1 MPRGRDGGSEKR
13 KSGEWRVANEQNLI
27 PLNERSKEE
36 AKKIQQMGGQARG
49 AARKRKRSMRDAA
62 EYYLSLPV
70 MDKKAISRFEKD
82 GIETDD
88 IDNQMAIIVGLA
100 RTAMRGDS
108 KSAKLLME
116 MLGEN
121 PKEEPNGNQ
130 EQQHCALIDAIK
142 NMK

>member
-1 MPRGRDGGSEKR
+1 M
-13 KSGEWRVANEQNLI
+13 ANEQNLI
-27 PLNERSKEE
+27 PMNQRSKED

-49 AARKRKRSMRDAA
+49 AAHKRKRSMRDAA

-108 KSAKLLME
+108 KAAKLLME

>member
-1 MPRGRDGGSEKR
+1 M
-13 KSGEWRVANEQNLI
+13 ANEKNLI
-27 PLNERSKEE
+27 PFTSEQSHEE
-36 AKKIQQMGGQARG
+36 AKKNGSKGGIASGVAR
-49 AARKRKRSMRDAA
+49 RRKRSMRDAA

-108 KSAKLLME
+108 KAAKLLME

>member
-1 MPRGRDGGSEKR
+1 M
-13 KSGEWRVANEQNLI
+13 ANEKNLI
-27 PLNERSKEE
+27 PFGERSESEE
-36 AKKIQQMGGQARG
+36 RAMRSKGGVNSG
-49 AARKRKRSMRDAA
+49 ATRRRKRSMRDAA

-108 KSAKLLME
+108 KAAKLLME

-121 PKEEPNGNQ
+121 PKEEPNNNQ

>member
-1 MPRGRDGGSEKR
+1 M
-13 KSGEWRVANEQNLI
+13 ANEQNLI
-27 PLNERSKEE
+27 PLNQRSKED

-108 KSAKLLME
+108 KAAKLLME

>member
-1 MPRGRDGGSEKR
+1 M
-13 KSGEWRVANEQNLI
+13 ANEQNLI
-27 PLNERSKEE
+27 PLNQRSKED

-49 AARKRKRSMRDAA
+49 AARKRKRSMREAA

-82 GIETDD
+82 GIDADD

-100 RTAMRGDS
+100 RSAMRGDS

>member
-1 MPRGRDGGSEKR
+1 M
-13 KSGEWRVANEQNLI
+13 ANEQNLI
-27 PLNERSKEE
+27 PLNQRSKED

-130 EQQHCALIDAIK
+130 EQQHCALIEAIK

>member
-1 MPRGRDGGSEKR
+1 M
-13 KSGEWRVANEQNLI
+13 ANEQNLI
-27 PLNERSKEE
+27 PLNQRSKED

>member
-1 MPRGRDGGSEKR
+1 M
-13 KSGEWRVANEQNLI
+13 ANEQNLI
-27 PLNERSKEE
+27 PFGERSESEE
-36 AKKIQQMGGQARG
+36 RAMRSKGGVNSG
-49 AARKRKRSMRDAA
+49 ATRRRKRSMRDAA

-108 KSAKLLME
+108 KAAKLLME

-130 EQQHCALIDAIK
+130 EQQHCAG
-142 NMK
+142 

>member
-1 MPRGRDGGSEKR
+1 MS
-13 KSGEWRVANEQNLI
+13 NEQNLVSI
-27 PLNERSKEE
+27 GDRTTEE
-36 AKKIQQMGGQARG
+36 QRAITSAGGKASGVTR
-49 AARKRKRSMRDAA
+49 RRKRSMRDAA

-88 IDNQMAIIVGLA
+88 IDNQMAIIVGLS
-100 RTAMRGDS
+100 RSAMRGDS
-108 KSAKLLME
+108 RAAKLLME

>member
-1 MPRGRDGGSEKR
+1 M
-13 KSGEWRVANEQNLI
+13 ANERNLTGQHK
-27 PLNERSKEE
+27 LTAEE
-36 AKKIQQMGGQARG
+36 AAKGGRNSAVTR
-49 AARKRKRSMRDAA
+49 RRKRSMREAA

-70 MDKKAISRFEKD
+70 MDKKAISQFEKD

-121 PKEEPNGNQ
+121 PKEEPNDNQ
-130 EQQHCALIDAIK
+130 TQQHCALIDAIK

>member
-1 MPRGRDGGSEKR
+1 M
-13 KSGEWRVANEQNLI
+13 ANEQNLI
-27 PLNERSKEE
+27 PLNQRSKED

-49 AARKRKRSMRDAA
+49 AAHKRKRSMRDAA

>member
-1 MPRGRDGGSEKR
+1 M
-13 KSGEWRVANEQNLI
+13 ANEKNLI
-27 PLNERSKEE
+27 PNSERSPSELR
-36 AKKIQQMGGQARG
+36 QMCSNGGKASGVAR
-49 AARKRKRSMRDAA
+49 RRKRSMREAA

-70 MDKKAISRFEKD
+70 MDKKAISKFEKD
-82 GIETDD
+82 GIEADD

-121 PKEEPNGNQ
+121 PKGEPNDNQ
-130 EQQHCALIDAIK
+130 MQQHCALIDAIK

>member
-1 MPRGRDGGSEKR
+1 M
-13 KSGEWRVANEQNLI
+13 ANEQNLI
-27 PLNERSKEE
+27 PLNQRSKED

-100 RTAMRGDS
+100 RSAMRGDS
-108 KSAKLLME
+108 KAAKLLME

>member
-1 MPRGRDGGSEKR
+1 M
-13 KSGEWRVANEQNLI
+13 ANEQNLV
-27 PLNERSKEE
+27 PNSERSPSEL
-36 AKKIQQMGGQARG
+36 KKMCSNGGKASG
-49 AARKRKRSMRDAA
+49 AARRRKRSMREAA

-70 MDKKAISRFEKD
+70 VDKKAISKFEKD

-121 PKEEPNGNQ
+121 PKEEPNDNQ
-130 EQQHCALIDAIK
+130 MQQHCALIDAIK

>member
-1 MPRGRDGGSEKR
+1 
-13 KSGEWRVANEQNLI
+13 VANEQNLI
-27 PLNERSKEE
+27 PLNQRSKED
-36 AKKIQQMGGQARG
+36 ARKIQQMGGQARG

-70 MDKKAISRFEKD
+70 MDKKAISRFERD

-108 KSAKLLME
+108 KAAKLLME

>member
-1 MPRGRDGGSEKR
+1 M
-13 KSGEWRVANEQNLI
+13 ANEKNLI
-27 PLNERSKEE
+27 PGGHKLTAEE
-36 AKKIQQMGGQARG
+36 QSNGGKASGVAR
-49 AARKRKRSMRDAA
+49 RRKRSMRDAA

-100 RTAMRGDS
+100 RSAMRGDS
-108 KSAKLLME
+108 KAAKLIME

-121 PKEEPNGNQ
+121 PKEDTNENQ

>member
-1 MPRGRDGGSEKR
+1 M
-13 KSGEWRVANEQNLI
+13 ANEKNLI
-27 PLNERSKEE
+27 PFGERSESEE
-36 AKKIQQMGGQARG
+36 RAMRSKGGVNSG
-49 AARKRKRSMRDAA
+49 ATRRRKRSMRDAA

-108 KSAKLLME
+108 KAAKLLME

-121 PKEEPNGNQ
+121 PKEETNNDQ

>member
-1 MPRGRDGGSEKR
+1 M
-13 KSGEWRVANEQNLI
+13 ANEQNLTGQHK
-27 PLNERSKEE
+27 LTAEE
-36 AKKIQQMGGQARG
+36 AAKGGRNS
-49 AARKRKRSMRDAA
+49 AATRRRKRSMREAA

-108 KSAKLLME
+108 RSAKLLME

-121 PKEEPNGNQ
+121 PKEEPSGNQ
-130 EQQHCALIDAIK
+130 EQQHCALIEAIK

>member
-1 MPRGRDGGSEKR
+1 MPRGREGGSETR
-13 KSGEWRVANEQNLI
+13 KCGEWRVANEQNLI
-27 PLNERSKEE
+27 PLNQRSKED
-36 AKKIQQMGGQARG
+36 ARKIQQMGGQARG

-108 KSAKLLME
+108 KAAKLLME